1 MLIIMNLFRTHYI
14 KMHKHFILL
23 LPVKIFFT
31 FVITCVML
39 NLLHKKKFYMY
50 DFVHII
56 N

>member
-1 MLIIMNLFRTHYI
+1 
-14 KMHKHFILL
+14 MHMIPLVSTKF
-23 LPVKIFFT
+23 FFT

>member
-1 MLIIMNLFRTHYI
+1 MYNNEFISYTHY
-14 KMHKHFILL
+14 KMHKHIILML
-23 LPVKIFFT
+23 TVKIFFT